1 MAFIALQLVASSG
14 FAARNLAPELPG
26 TDSRYASG
34 TPTRAEP
41 SGPWWTSFEDRELD
55 ALVDEALQ
63 ANHQLAVAVARAQQ
77 AQAVSVQSVSPLLPS
92 ASFDVGLNAS
102 PSSSA
107 AFQVPPQLTEALDE
121 LTALGDQFGQF
132 TGEDDS
138 EDEDAEAPDVTW
150 GGSALVQL
158 GLNIDLG
165 RSAANLRA
173 SQLDAAAARGDRD
186 GVAHVITQQVCSAW
200 FDLRAARA
208 RVAVIEEQVRTNES
222 VLELTQ
228 MRYEAGDSRGLDV
241 LQQQQQLAMTRA
253 LLPRAQQQQRV
264 FEVQLAV
271 LLGRDP
277 SAPGFAEVAAPE
289 EGRALPDLPPQPG
302 LGTPADLL
310 ETRAEV
316 VAARFRYDAARARV
330 FASALSFAPSF
341 RLSANAGWSL
351 RWYDEWSEQETWGF
365 GAAVSVPIFGGLQR
379 HGALRQATAA
389 RAAASREYSRAA
401 LVARAEVESALARE
415 TTGVDR
421 LAALGDQLRAAG
433 LAYDESTRQYAAGV
447 VNYLT
452 VLTSLASLQS
462 VQLEHLQARR
472 DVLAARID
480 LHAALGASG
489 PGRAAA
495 TEVQP

>member
-1 MAFIALQLVASSG
+1 VA
-14 FAARNLAPELPG
+14 
-26 TDSRYASG
+26 
-34 TPTRAEP
+34 
-41 SGPWWTSFEDRELD
+41 
-55 ALVDEALQ
+55 EALQ
-63 ANHQLAVAVARAQQ
+63 ANHQLGVAVARAQQ
-77 AQAVSVQSVSPLLPS
+77 AQAVTIQSVSPLLPT

-107 AFQVPPQLTEALDE
+107 SFQVPPQLTEALDE

-132 TGEDDS
+132 TGEEDEES
-138 EDEDAEAPDVTW
+138 EDTETPDVTW
-150 GGSALVQL
+150 GGSALLQL

-165 RSAANLRA
+165 RSAATLRA

-186 GVAHVITQQVCSAW
+186 GVARVITQQVCSAW
-200 FDLRAARA
+200 FDLRAARG

-253 LLPRAQQQQRV
+253 LLPRAEQQLRV

-277 SAPGFAEVAAPE
+277 SSPQFPE
-289 EGRALPDLPPQPG
+289 PESDRPLPDLPPQPG
-302 LGTPADLL
+302 LGSPADLL
-310 ETRAEV
+310 DTRAELR
-316 VAARFRYDAARARV
+316 AARFRYDAARSRV
-330 FASALSFAPSF
+330 LASALSFAPSF

-389 RAAASREYSRAA
+389 RAAASRDYAQAA
-401 LVARAEVESALARE
+401 LAAQAEVESALARE
-415 TTGVDR
+415 STGVAR
-421 LAALGDQLRAAG
+421 LAALGDQQAAAS

-452 VLTSLASLQS
+452 VLTSLASLQA

-480 LHAALGASG
+480 LHAALGASWPG
-489 PGRAAA
+489 PPVA
-495 TEVQP
+495 TESAP